1 MDTAKQPGGGRQ
13 TRVWGPAPADTNP
26 IMNLAFNTYVY
37 EVAKWPIEK
46 TLRSA
51 KRLGFRYTEY
61 AACGSG
67 DPTLMSAKKRRE
79 VVKLHRELG
88 LYSSQLLLANVEH
101 VACPSAK
108 TRQQV
113 LDYMKRCSEFQLEL
127 GGRQVLV
134 CWGCGVHLAEMLPEQ
149 AWLNS
154 INSIRSLAQW
164 GLRDG
169 LLVDLEIEPHVFFI
183 LNSTDKA
190 ARMVEDIGLP
200 NVFPNLDIG
209 HFTINREAPHR
220 IEKIKDKIIHIH
232 LSETQGYEHTNSII
246 GTGTVDFASYVWKA
260 VELGVEE
267 NCKRV
272 NQPCIAGIE
281 MGEPHYPVDNPDRW
295 MTESLQ
301 YLAKHLPELTR

>member
-1 MDTAKQPGGGRQ
+1 
-13 TRVWGPAPADTNP
+13 
-26 IMNLAFNTYVY
+26 MNLAFNTYVY
-37 EVAKWPIEK
+37 EVARWPIEK
-46 TLRSA
+46 TMRSA
-51 KRLGFRYTEY
+51 KRLGFRFTEY

-79 VVKLHRELG
+79 VVKLHRALG

-101 VACPSAK
+101 MACPSAK

-169 LLVDLEIEPHVFFI
+169 LLVDLEIEPHIYFI

-246 GTGTVDFASYVWKA
+246 GTGTVDFASYVRKA

-295 MTESLQ
+295 MTESLK
-301 YLAKHLPELTR
+301 YLAKHLPELKP

>member
-1 MDTAKQPGGGRQ
+1 
-13 TRVWGPAPADTNP
+13 
-26 IMNLAFNTYVY
+26 MNLAFNTYVY
-37 EVAKWPIEK
+37 EVAKWPIK
-46 TLRSA
+46 KILRSA
-51 KRLGFRYTEY
+51 RRLGFRYTEY

-67 DPTLMSAKKRRE
+67 DPTLMSAKERRE

-101 VACPSAK
+101 MACPSAK

-113 LDYMKRCSEFQLEL
+113 LDYMKRSSEFQLEL

-169 LLVDLEIEPHVFFI
+169 LLVDLEIEPHIYFI

-220 IEKIKDKIIHIH
+220 IEKIKDKIIHLH

-246 GTGTVDFASYVWKA
+246 GTGTVDFASYVRKA

-281 MGEPHYPVDNPDRW
+281 MGEPHYPVDSPDRW
-295 MTESLQ
+295 MTESLK
-301 YLAKHLPELTR
+301 YLAKHLPELKP